1 MAHRLASDPRRFVA
15 GATALV
21 LLAAAVLVGLVE
33 GAQNARAALPSGFSD
48 TVVLSGLTNP
58 TQLEFA
64 SDGSIL
70 VAQKNGKIFS
80 FKSFADTNPT
90 LVADLSSEV
99 DDYWDRGLLGLAVP
113 PNYPADQHLYVLY
126 ARDAPLGGT
135 PPVWHDAC
143 PTPPGPNTDG
153 CPVSGRLARL
163 DLTNGVSTQ
172 EDTLVD
178 GWCQQ
183 FPSHS
188 IGTVV
193 FGQDGYLY
201 AGGGE
206 GASFGPLDYGQF
218 GGSTP
223 PDQANPCGDP
233 PGGVGTALTPPGA
246 EGGSLRSQSVLRTDG
261 PAVLSGSVIRVDPQT
276 GLAAPGNPYAAS
288 SDAMK
293 ARIVAFGLRNPFRFT
308 TRPGTNEV
316 WIGDVGAGAW
326 EEINRLPD
334 PTTETTAPNFGW
346 PCYEGAGINNG
357 FKAIGLTQCNNL
369 YATPGSV
376 TDPYYTYAHSSKVA
390 TVDACPSGGSSISG
404 IAFYDGTSYPSS
416 FHNALFFA
424 DHTRQCLWAMF
435 PKANG
440 DPDPANILSLGHIA
454 NPVQL
459 VEGPAAFNNDLFYV
473 DMDGG
478 NIHRLSYVPGSQ
490 PPTAVAKVTPTS
502 GPTPLTVSY
511 DGTAS
516 SDPQA
521 ETLSYSWDFGDGTT
535 STSATGTH
543 TYANPGSYT
552 AKLTVMDTQGLT
564 GTASVPVFAGATKI
578 TSLKLAI
585 KSPTGTARTA
595 YRVNDRLN
603 FSATSVDSNGQAI
616 PAANY
621 SWHLSIHHCYTTTN
635 CHTHDGGTITG
646 VTSGTFVAPDHEY
659 PCYLTIELTVTVP
672 GSTNTLGGTLT
683 AQPQTVAVKFT
694 TNQAQSLHLAVDGVS
709 KYVPFTVTMVMGH
722 VATVSAPSTEYLY
735 SHKFTFTSW
744 SDFKAATH
752 TIVAP
757 TAPLTLTVNYKK
769 T

>member
-1 MAHRLASDPRRFVA
+1 MLR
-15 GATALV
+15 GAA
-21 LLAAAVLVGLVE
+21 
-33 GAQNARAALPSGFSD
+33 
-48 TVVLSGLTNP
+48 
-58 TQLEFA
+58 
-64 SDGSIL
+64 
-70 VAQKNGKIFS
+70 
-80 FKSFADTNPT
+80 
-90 LVADLSSEV
+90 
-99 DDYWDRGLLGLAVP
+99 
-113 PNYPADQHLYVLY
+113 
-126 ARDAPLGGT
+126 
-135 PPVWHDAC
+135 
-143 PTPPGPNTDG
+143 
-153 CPVSGRLARL
+153 
-163 DLTNGVSTQ
+163 
-172 EDTLVD
+172 
-178 GWCQQ
+178 
-183 FPSHS
+183 
-188 IGTVV
+188 
-193 FGQDGYLY
+193 
-201 AGGGE
+201 
-206 GASFGPLDYGQF
+206 
-218 GGSTP
+218 
-223 PDQANPCGDP
+223 
-233 PGGVGTALTPPGA
+233 
-246 EGGSLRSQSVLRTDG
+246 
-261 PAVLSGSVIRVDPQT
+261 
-276 GLAAPGNPYAAS
+276 
-288 SDAMK
+288 
-293 ARIVAFGLRNPFRFT
+293 
-308 TRPGTNEV
+308 
-316 WIGDVGAGAW
+316 
-326 EEINRLPD
+326 
-334 PTTETTAPNFGW
+334 
-346 PCYEGAGINNG
+346 INNG